1 MVLKGHAII
10 QLNQQDQN
18 VCLQTSAI
26 DNYRAPTPPLNESTV
41 IGPQEGFVED
51 IDTNINLVRKRLP
64 VLDLQTKEMII
75 GEFSKTK
82 VVMMYLDNLAE
93 KDNVDFLE
101 ESLRA
106 LEYDQI
112 NDSAYIQE
120 LMGEKSIFLSI
131 SIQNALIEL
140 QKH

>member
-1 MVLKGHAII
+1 
-10 QLNQQDQN
+10 
-18 VCLQTSAI
+18 
-26 DNYRAPTPPLNESTV
+26 
-41 IGPQEGFVED
+41 
-51 IDTNINLVRKRLP
+51 
-64 VLDLQTKEMII
+64 MII

-112 NDSAYIQE
+112 NDSAYLQE

-131 SIQNALIEL
+131 SIQNVLIEL

>member
-18 VCLQTSAI
+18 VCLQTLQLIIIVHQPSFKRI
-26 DNYRAPTPPLNESTV
+26 NCYS
-41 IGPQEGFVED
+41 QEGFVED

-112 NDSAYIQE
+112 NDSAYLQE

-131 SIQNALIEL
+131 SIQNVLIEL